1 MTSPRPRAFK
11 QVDVFTAVPYR
22 GNALAVMLDAS
33 GLPAADMQRFTDWTN
48 LSEATF
54 LLPPTHPEA
63 DYAVRI
69 FCPGQELPFAGHPT
83 LGSCHAWLESGGVP
97 RSGVI
102 VQECGVGLVR
112 IRRDGPRVAFAA
124 PPLQRGGPL
133 DTDTLD
139 RVVSGLG
146 LAREAVVAHAWC
158 DNGPPWQGILLRS
171 AQDVL
176 DIHAAGA
183 DVSAGK
189 LDVAAYMQV
198 AEQIVSRYPNVR
210 QVAIT
215 LRQSISADHNNWGGL
230 LFDAASGKAHYA
242 PVGADGKYAPHE
254 IRDIVDR
261 VGAGDSFAAGLLAA
275 LATSDLAAP
284 DRAIS
289 FAVAASCLKHS
300 IHGDFNYVTRE
311 EVLALMAG
319 NATGRVQR

>member
-33 GLPAADMQRFTDWTN
+33 GLAAADMQRFTDWTN

-112 IRRDGPRVAFAA
+112 IRRDGPRLAFAA

-176 DIHAAGA
+176 DLRPSPALLAGQF
-183 DVSAGK
+183 VG
-189 LDVAAYMQV
+189 VAAPHAPGH
-198 AEQIVSRYPNVR
+198 AEGCDYEVR
-210 QVAIT
+210 T
-215 LRQSISADHNNWGGL
+215 FFPGGSGL
-230 LFDAASGKAHYA
+230 TEDPVTGSFNAALGQWLT
-242 PVGADGKYAPHE
+242 
-254 IRDIVDR
+254 
-261 VGAGDSFAAGLLAA
+261 GAGLA
-275 LATSDLAAP
+275 P
-284 DRAIS
+284 PRY
-289 FAVAASCLKHS
+289 VAAQ
-300 IHGDFNYVTRE
+300 GT
-311 EVLALMAG
+311 VLGRA
-319 NATGRVQR
+319 GRVHVERDAQGQVWVGGETVTCIDGQARL